1 VGHEVRANAKYQSGH
16 MSSDIVLRLENVTR
30 QYGTGGGVIGASLEL
45 KRGEI
50 LTLLGPSGCGKTTTL
65 RIAMGLER
73 ARQGKVTYMD
83 RVVDSPADKTF
94 VPPEG
99 RGMGMVFQ
107 SYAIWPHM
115 NVFENV
121 AFPLRARKA
130 KKAMIAER
138 VSEVLSLV
146 GLSGF
151 EKRPGTQLSGGQA
164 QRVAVARALACK
176 PDVLLMDEPFSNID
190 AKLRESM
197 RAELRLLQR
206 RLNFS
211 ILFVTH
217 DQIEALALSD
227 RVAVMNTGRIEQVG
241 APASL
246 YANPATS
253 FVRDFLGRSLLF
265 PAMLMTRSSG
275 ATEVKLST
283 GQLLSVTGSDHSKAS
298 NAGDAC
304 VIAIRPE
311 EVVVEPGEAEGANVL
326 PGTISI
332 LQFVGEY
339 YEASVEIPGGSNIL
353 VHLPR
358 SREWHE
364 GQKIVLRLA
373 PEKLHL
379 WDKE

>member
-1 VGHEVRANAKYQSGH
+1 MTG
-16 MSSDIVLRLENVTR
+16 SDVVLRLENVTR

-45 KRGEI
+45 HRGEI

-65 RIAMGLER
+65 RVAMGLER
-73 ARQGKVTYMD
+73 AREGKVVYQE
-83 RVVDSPADKTF
+83 RVVDSPADKIF

-130 KKAMIAER
+130 KGDAIKTR
-138 VSEVLSLV
+138 VAEVLDLV

-151 EKRPGTQLSGGQA
+151 ESRPGTQLSGGQA

-217 DQIEALALSD
+217 DQVEALALSD
-227 RVAVMNTGRIEQVG
+227 RVAVMRAGRIEQIG
-241 APASL
+241 SPASL
-246 YANPATS
+246 YAAPSTS

-265 PAMLMTRSSG
+265 PAQLLKRDAG
-275 ATEVKLST
+275 AMEVKLSE
-283 GQLLSVTGSDHSKAS
+283 GQILVVKGNDLSGGVKP
-298 NAGDAC
+298 GDSCIVA
-304 VIAIRPE
+304 VRPE
-311 EVVVEPGEAEGANVL
+311 EVSVESGGGPGPNALQGRIE
-326 PGTISI
+326 I

-339 YEASVEIPGGSNIL
+339 YEASIAIAGNARLLI
-353 VHLPR
+353 HLPR
-358 SREWHE
+358 SREWRE
-364 GQKIVLRLA
+364 GQDVVLKLA
-373 PEKLHL
+373 PETLHL
-379 WDKE
+379 WNRE